1 MHFAVGEIVVDVI
14 VDDDD
19 FELPLSQFLPGSRL
33 SLLEQHR
40 NLLEPDFVDLDNDVV
55 KFAIQTFVVRA
66 NGRTILIDTCIGE
79 QKDRP
84 EIPVWHQRK
93 ETGFL
98 ERLAKIGVD
107 ARNVDVVFCTH
118 LHVDHVGWNT
128 RRANGRWE
136 PTFPNA
142 RYLIG
147 RSELD
152 SWTEQRNAG
161 TAPTPHASALQDSV
175 LPIVDAGLAD
185 LVENGQ
191 ELGSGLSLINL
202 PGHTPGQMGLRV
214 DYPNGR
220 ALFCADVLH
229 SPVQILDPSIS
240 TISCAEPT
248 VANATRRAVLE
259 EASETN
265 RLVVPAHFRGPRC
278 TYVRYTSKQFEPVMT
293 GGIRRASS

>member
-1 MHFAVGEIVVDVI
+1 VVDVI

-55 KFAIQTFVVRA
+55 KFAIQTFVVRV

-128 RRANGRWE
+128 RQANGRWE

-161 TAPTPHASALQDSV
+161 TAPTLHASALQDSV

-214 DYPNGR
+214 DYPNRR
-220 ALFCADVLH
+220 AIFCGDVLH
-229 SPVQILDPSIS
+229 SQSRSWIPVFQLYPVRSQPL
-240 TISCAEPT
+240 PT
-248 VANATRRAVLE
+248 PPGVL
-259 EASETN
+259 
-265 RLVVPAHFRGPRC
+265 F
-278 TYVRYTSKQFEPVMT
+278 
-293 GGIRRASS
+293 

>member
-1 MHFAVGEIVVDVI
+1 
-14 VDDDD
+14 
-19 FELPLSQFLPGSRL
+19 
-33 SLLEQHR
+33 
-40 NLLEPDFVDLDNDVV
+40 
-55 KFAIQTFVVRA
+55 
-66 NGRTILIDTCIGE
+66 
-79 QKDRP
+79 
-84 EIPVWHQRK
+84 
-93 ETGFL
+93 
-98 ERLAKIGVD
+98 
-107 ARNVDVVFCTH
+107 
-118 LHVDHVGWNT
+118 
-128 RRANGRWE
+128 
-136 PTFPNA
+136 
-142 RYLIG
+142 
-147 RSELD
+147 LD

-161 TAPTPHASALQDSV
+161 TGPTVHTSALQDSV

-185 LVENGQ
+185 LVENGH

-220 ALFCADVLH
+220 AIFCGDVLH
-229 SPVQILDPSIS
+229 SPVQILDPNIS

-278 TYVRYTSKQFEPVMT
+278 TYVRYTSNKFEPVMT